1 MVDNQTGTD
10 MGQLVAEHHR
20 VLFAYAYRLT
30 GAVADAED
38 LTQQTFL
45 TAQEKLGQ
53 LRSPE
58 SARGWLFTILRNHF
72 LKACRKKRPQAAG
85 DLDLNI
91 NSVPEAV
98 PREDE
103 IDREQLQ
110 RALDE
115 LSPNYRLVLT
125 MFYFED
131 FSYREIAER
140 LDLPMGTVMSRL
152 ARAKAYLRSILLE
165 CQGTANSK
173 PEPDPV
179 QKGVGYRCAKHP
191 AGRAGNGT

>member
-1 MVDNQTGTD
+1 MADNQIGMD
-10 MGQLVAEHHR
+10 IGQVVAEHHR

-30 GAVADAED
+30 GAVPDAED

-53 LRSPE
+53 LRR
-58 SARGWLFTILRNHF
+58 SASVQSWLFTILRNYF

-91 NSVPEAV
+91 NSIPETV

-103 IDREQLQ
+103 IDREKLQ

-115 LSPNYRLVLT
+115 LAPNYRLVLT

-131 FSYREIAER
+131 CSYREIAER

-152 ARAKAYLRSILLE
+152 ARAKGYLRSILLDCRE
-165 CQGTANSK
+165 TANSQPK
-173 PEPDPV
+173 PDSAI
-179 QKGVGYRCAKHP
+179 QRG
-191 AGRAGNGT
+191 